1 MPTFRRIIT
10 TAIIV
15 GRKKASTRPQ
25 GPGKVIRGEGE
36 IKMDTLTFANVLQK
50 SQWPSPWLE
59 RNGLLTVPDSHLD
72 LRRALHT
79 QHI

>member
-25 GPGKVIRGEGE
+25 GPGKVIREGE

>member
-15 GRKKASTRPQ
+15 GRRKASTRPQ

-36 IKMDTLTFANVLQK
+36 IKMDTLTFANLLQK
-50 SQWPSPWLE
+50 ASGP
-59 RNGLLTVPDSHLD
+59 VPGWREMAS
-72 LRRALHT
+72 
-79 QHI
+79 